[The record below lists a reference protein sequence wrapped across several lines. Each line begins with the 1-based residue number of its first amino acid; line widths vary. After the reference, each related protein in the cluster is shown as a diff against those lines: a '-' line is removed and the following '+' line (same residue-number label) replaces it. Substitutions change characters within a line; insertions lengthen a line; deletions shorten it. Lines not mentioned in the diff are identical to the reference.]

1 MSSDDFDKEAE
12 REKLRKKYANERQ
25 DREATQRMSDLL
37 LQGATMTNKHCD
49 RCGDPIFRYEGQ
61 EFCASCQ
68 AAGQA
73 AEGAADA
80 GVAADPEESPD
91 PDETAPETEA
101 AARAVADEERSDP
114 VDTGSQPSEVRD
126 PEPDSESPSPAD
138 SRELPTEPRSAP
150 AGGDLSGAREELGRT
165 IATLARRAA
174 DAQDPRRAREFL
186 EAADEAAETLATL
199 NGR

>member
-1 MSSDDFDKEAE
+1 MSEFDKEAE
-12 REKLRKKYANERQ
+12 REKLREKYAEEQQ
-25 DREATQRMSDLL
+25 DRESTQRMSDLL

-49 RCGDPIFRYEGQ
+49 ACGDPIFRYEGQ

-73 AEGAADA
+73 ADA
-80 GVAADPEESPD
+80 GSQSASQGSPEPT
-91 PDETAPETEA
+91 ETAPESTSKSEA

-114 VDTGSQPSEVRD
+114 VDTGSHPSDVREPD
-126 PEPDSESPSPAD
+126 PEDPFPAG
-138 SRELPTEPRSAP
+138 SRELTTETRSAP
-150 AGGDLSGAREELGRT
+150 EGGDLSGAREELGRT

-174 DAQDPRRAREFL
+174 DAEDPRRAREFL

>member
-1 MSSDDFDKEAE
+1 MSEFDKEAE
-12 REKLRKKYANERQ
+12 REKLREKYANEQ
-25 DREATQRMSDLL
+25 KDRESTQRMSDLL

-73 AEGAADA
+73 ADGAADT
-80 GVAADPEESPD
+80 GGRPDQGSSDPAETTPES
-91 PDETAPETEA
+91 EA

-114 VDTGSQPSEVRD
+114 VDTGSQPSEVRETE
-126 PEPDSESPSPAD
+126 PEEPSPTE
-138 SRELPTEPRSAP
+138 SRELPTETRSVST
-150 AGGDLSGAREELGRT
+150 GGDLSGAREELGRT

-174 DAQDPRRAREFL
+174 DAEDPRRAREFL

>member
-1 MSSDDFDKEAE
+1 MSSDEFDKEAE
-12 REKLRKKYANERQ
+12 REKLRKKYADERK

-49 RCGDPIFRYEGQ
+49 TCGDPIFRYEGQ

-68 AAGQA
+68 AAGQV
-73 AEGAADA
+73 ADA
-80 GVAADPEESPD
+80 GGAADPEESPD
-91 PDETAPETEA
+91 PAETAPESEA

-126 PEPDSESPSPAD
+126 PEPEADSE
-138 SRELPTEPRSAP
+138 EPAP
-150 AGGDLSGAREELGRT
+150 ATARKPVPETRPASAGDDLSGAREELGRT

-174 DAQDPRRAREFL
+174 DAEDPRRAREFL

>member
-1 MSSDDFDKEAE
+1 MSDFDKEAE

-49 RCGDPIFRYEGQ
+49 RCGDPVFRYEGQ

-73 AEGAADA
+73 ADA
-80 GVAADPEESPD
+80 GGAADPEESPD
-91 PDETAPETEA
+91 PAETAPESEA

-126 PEPDSESPSPAD
+126 PEPESESPSSAE
-138 SRELPTEPRSAP
+138 SRELPTETRSAP
-150 AGGDLSGAREELGRT
+150 TGADLSGAREELGRT

-174 DAQDPRRAREFL
+174 DAEDPRRAREFL

>member
-1 MSSDDFDKEAE
+1 MSSDEFDKEAE
-12 REKLRKKYANERQ
+12 REKLRKKYAEEQQ
-25 DREATQRMSDLL
+25 DRESTQRMSDLL

-49 RCGDPIFRYEGQ
+49 ACGDPIFRYEGQ

-68 AAGQA
+68 AAG
-73 AEGAADA
+73 GAAD
-80 GVAADPEESPD
+80 GSAAPGGRPEQGDSPE
-91 PDETAPETEA
+91 PAEAAPESEA

-114 VDTGSQPSEVRD
+114 VDTGSQPSEVRE
-126 PEPDSESPSPAD
+126 PEPEDPSPAD
-138 SRELPTEPRSAP
+138 SRELTTETRSAP
-150 AGGDLSGAREELGRT
+150 TGGDLSGARDELGRT

-174 DAQDPRRAREFL
+174 AAEDPRRAREFL